1 MGNDLELLKGQD
13 QGLALTFAS
22 QFLVVVK
29 MRHQDITHEQISS
42 VDAEWLKHAKQ
53 RTQRKSEF
61 CPSVFLYLSMMVP
74 AMWLIDLDIIDK
86 KLKSCKPITRI
97 PKNSE
102 LYLNSLCNLTASDS
116 QHQKE
121 DVHIPMED
129 LFAMIN
135 GQFLMLILIIGRWML
150 PKGDLTR
157 DQLSQLLLVYIGSAA
172 DIIEFMDSFDE
183 DEIAEKPVVINWI
196 LGVWAWSLL
205 QFTIVLTDTESK
217 KIRLSSGSIVK
228 EKIQIETSCCSV
240 DIWGIVLN
248 IILQIQ
254 SNYRIGQSNE
264 H

>member
-1 MGNDLELLKGQD
+1 MLIFD
-13 QGLALTFAS
+13 
-22 QFLVVVK
+22 
-29 MRHQDITHEQISS
+29 
-42 VDAEWLKHAKQ
+42 
-53 RTQRKSEF
+53 
-61 CPSVFLYLSMMVP
+61 YL
-74 AMWLIDLDIIDK
+74 I
-86 KLKSCKPITRI
+86 
-97 PKNSE
+97 
-102 LYLNSLCNLTASDS
+102 
-116 QHQKE
+116 Q
-121 DVHIPMED
+121 IPMED

-248 IILQIQ
+248 IILQDGPFLTIRLIMIIHYHIADYSSIFFTSKNILVILLHLYRLCAIQ
-254 SNYRIGQSNE
+254 TANKSKRNKKSNKNVSNIISRAE
-264 H
+264 MDKDIKMRTLRDDNKCKIQHDMDIEANYTETEDSKEDTIESL